1 MIRYLKI
8 KNWKAFSESEFYFD
22 DNKINLI
29 IGDNGSGKTTI
40 LEAIS
45 LALSGNIL
53 TSNYID
59 SIRDKNKPAQIDLLF
74 TKNNDEYS
82 VQRRFKSR
90 KIAELLNKQDNSRI
104 TNWEDVSQKIL
115 ELMDIDE
122 SFFSRLIYMSE
133 GEVFRYLSDP
143 PQDAINKRIQ
153 DIFGIENLTSLESY
167 FQRKRRHFTSLTTE
181 IKNTLKNVSEIREID
196 EKDINMLRKD
206 STKLRKKQNELKKTV
221 NVVQGEIRKLNI
233 ERENLEK
240 LIDLI
245 VPLTRE
251 LQESNLI
258 NEGEEFNSETIYK
271 AIHLLEDD
279 IRVAEKEI
287 KSLNIKIGSIQNR
300 ISYLNDI
307 KKLLNSLSSLQDEK
321 KSVPCPIC
329 KRPINMKMANRLI
342 NETEEEFKKAQNE
355 IDKLNSE
362 VSKQNSKLQRLVKE
376 INSLRE
382 YKVRLEQFP
391 DKFIK
396 AIKPLSKVTI
406 EAKKGDVIRQ
416 IEVLKEKLDDYNNS
430 INKFQKE
437 IESILEKIATAK
449 VEIRQKKLKSE
460 LEERLISAY
469 REELIS
475 KFVCSAIQSTLIQQ
489 RDKNLSQIYTQIA
502 LLWNRFRPESSWK
515 VRFEIDGTMVLDGD
529 RASIHFSNL
538 SGGEK
543 TVLLVLARVI
553 ICKMLSEVDFLMIDE
568 PLEHLDIRNRRS
580 LLNFLVQAIKKQ
592 IIPQLIV
599 TTFEESLTRK
609 YFEDENVNTILLKKK
624 SF

>member
-8 KNWKAFSESEFYFD
+8 KNWKAFSEKEFYFK
-22 DNKINLI
+22 DNKINMI
-29 IGDNGSGKTTI
+29 IGNNGSGKTTI

-53 TSNYID
+53 TSNYLD
-59 SIRDKNKPAQIDLLF
+59 SIRDKNKQAQINLLF
-74 TKNNDEYS
+74 TKNNDEYF

-90 KIAELLNKQDNSRI
+90 RNAELLNKQNNSKI

-122 SFFSRLIYMSE
+122 LFFSRLIYMSE
-133 GEVFRYLSDP
+133 GEVFRYLNDP
-143 PQDAINKRIQ
+143 PQSAINKRIQ
-153 DIFGIENLTSLESY
+153 DIFGIENLISLESY
-167 FQRKRRHFTSLTTE
+167 FQRKRRHFNSSITD
-181 IKNTLKNVSEIREID
+181 IKNILKNISEIREID
-196 EKDINMLRKD
+196 EKDIKKLED
-206 STKLRKKQNELKKTV
+206 ELTELRKKQNKLKKIV
-221 NVVQGEIRKLNI
+221 DAVQREIQKLNI

-245 VPLTRE
+245 VPLRME
-251 LQESNLI
+251 LQECNLI
-258 NEGEEFNSETIYK
+258 NKGEEFNSETIYK
-271 AIHLLEDD
+271 AIQLLEDD
-279 IRVAEKEI
+279 IRFTEKEI

-307 KKLLNSLSSLQDEK
+307 NKLLNSISNLQDEE

-329 KRPINMKMANRLI
+329 KRPIKMKMANRLI
-342 NETEEEFKKAQNE
+342 NETEEEFKKAQSE
-355 IDKLNSE
+355 IDRLNLE
-362 VSKQNSKLQRLVKE
+362 ISKQDNKLQRLVKE

-391 DKFIK
+391 EEFTKNLK
-396 AIKPLSKVTI
+396 SLSKETI
-406 EAKKGDVIRQ
+406 EAKNVDVINQ
-416 IEVLKEKLDDYNNS
+416 IEELKEKLDAYNNS

-437 IESILEKIATAK
+437 VEYSIEKITTAK
-449 VEIRQKKLKSE
+449 AELRQKKLKLG

-469 REELIS
+469 RGELIS
-475 KFVCSAIQSTLIQQ
+475 EFVSSAIQSVLIQQ
-489 RDKNLSQIYTQIA
+489 RDRNLSQVYTQIA
-502 LLWNRFRPESSWK
+502 SLWNRFRPESNWK
-515 VRFEIDGTMVLDGD
+515 FKFERDGTMVLDGD
-529 RASIHFSNL
+529 NASIHFSNL

-543 TVLLVLARVI
+543 TVLLVLLRVI

-609 YFEDENVNTILLKKK
+609 YFEDENVNIILL
-624 SF
+624 